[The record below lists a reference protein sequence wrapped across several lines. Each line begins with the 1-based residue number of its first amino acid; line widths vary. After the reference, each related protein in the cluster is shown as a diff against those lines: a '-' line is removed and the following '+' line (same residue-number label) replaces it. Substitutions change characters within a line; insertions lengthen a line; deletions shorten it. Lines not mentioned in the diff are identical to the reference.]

1 MVSYFVHW
9 ESLYVLRRI
18 ARTLCVA
25 LSVLLGSQ
33 VVSLA
38 AICEPNFARMVCV
51 ADYAYERQC
60 TPLPDN
66 YQDYR
71 IEEQLY
77 ELFELSP
84 DVSQLGFCAVG

>member
-1 MVSYFVHW
+1 MF
-9 ESLYVLRRI
+9 LRRI
-18 ARTLCVA
+18 ARTLCIS

-38 AICEPNFARMVCV
+38 AICEPNFAHMVCV
-51 ADYAYERQC
+51 AEHAYERQC
-60 TPLPDN
+60 TPLPDS

-77 ELFELSP
+77 DLFELSP
-84 DVSQLGFCAVG
+84 DVTHLGSCAVE